1 MYSVLRSINVAII
14 YRKQGTGMMASF
26 LLDISLNL
34 DSFFFFFFFTK
45 DRLFREIFINLK
57 KDSLNFNGDDDVFEG
72 KTCLRGGIK
81 TKKKKVRSRERKRLR
96 RVSKLFRFLNIIYTG
111 ETGSIV
117 CT

>member
-1 MYSVLRSINVAII
+1 
-14 YRKQGTGMMASF
+14 MMASF

-81 TKKKKVRSRERKRLR
+81 TKKKKSDLARERDYEESR
-96 RVSKLFRFLNIIYTG
+96 SYFA
-111 ETGSIV
+111 S
-117 CT
+117 